1 MKFITIMKWLA
12 IWDYRYTLTF
22 LAVYV
27 PWLIVL
33 GFNGN
38 RKTVILSWISCALG
52 LISILIGAAP
62 IWWYV
67 TTGTRGL
74 GASIWCAIGVAA
86 QVLNAAPT
94 IAAVIQLI
102 DFIRIK
108 RSKDA

>member
-1 MKFITIMKWLA
+1 MNIVMDWLGVSA
-12 IWDYRYTLTF
+12 ERYALTF
-22 LAVYV
+22 LAAYV

-38 RKTVILSWISCALG
+38 RKTVTLSWISCALG

-67 TTGTRGL
+67 TTGTKEL
-74 GASIWCAIGVAA
+74 SAEIWCAVGVAA
-86 QVLNAAPT
+86 QVLNAAPA

-102 DFIRIK
+102 DSIRVK

>member
-74 GASIWCAIGVAA
+74 GASIWCAMGVAA
-86 QVLNAAPT
+86 QVLNAAPA

-102 DFIRIK
+102 DSIRVK
-108 RSKDA
+108 RSKCT